1 MLFFRDPFPDAA
13 RERTRYRSVLGSSDS
28 IGNWRLQHSCRGIAK
43 ARKGESAKSERT
55 EGQLSARCALRLLA
69 TFFAFSFFRDFAI
82 RFPHAA
88 RKRTRY
94 RSVLGSSDSIGNWR
108 LQHSCRGIAKARKGE
123 SAKSERTKGQP
134 SAKRALRL
142 LVLFFAFSLFRV
154 FAIRFPMPP
163 ARESD
168 IDATVSILATWAI
181 GRATGT
187 PTRGWIDG

>member
-1 MLFFRDPFPDAA
+1 MPPAREPDIDPCYDHRVPSAIGDFSIVVGESRKRERAKARNQRGRRGSLPPAARSAYLLFFRDPFPDAA
-13 RERTRYRSVLGSSDS
+13 RE
-28 IGNWRLQHSCRGIAK
+28 
-43 ARKGESAKSERT
+43 
-55 EGQLSARCALRLLA
+55 
-69 TFFAFSFFRDFAI
+69 
-82 RFPHAA
+82 
-88 RKRTRY
+88 RTRY

-168 IDATVSILATWAI
+168 IDATVSILATSAI